1 MVHMYSYICVSV
13 HTHVCIY
20 IKEYYSVIK
29 EIEIMSFAAIRMNLK
44 ITMLKEVSQNRH
56 SIYYD
61 ITYIWNLKDDINEL
75 K

>member
-1 MVHMYSYICVSV
+1 
-13 HTHVCIY
+13 
-20 IKEYYSVIK
+20 
-29 EIEIMSFAAIRMNLK
+29 MSFAVIWMNLK